1 MADYWSNFTNIYP
14 VLQITD
20 LDIDRSELSLAVG
33 EEADIIAT
41 YQPAYADALQVQ
53 WTSSNPR
60 VATVDDYG
68 HVTAIADGTI
78 TITAASRDNALISR
92 SCTVVCGTGIGGVN
106 DIAGADDTAHI
117 AIVGRTITID
127 GATPFAAISLV
138 RPDCATAAIAAAA
151 ADGSA
156 TITAPAP
163 GFYIVA
169 GIPSPAKVILK

>member
-1 MADYWSNFTNIYP
+1 M
-14 VLQITD
+14 
-20 LDIDRSELSLAVG
+20 
-33 EEADIIAT
+33 
-41 YQPAYADALQVQ
+41 
-53 WTSSNPR
+53 
-60 VATVDDYG
+60 
-68 HVTAIADGTI
+68 
-78 TITAASRDNALISR
+78 
-92 SCTVVCGTGIGGVN
+92 VCGTGIGGVN

-138 RPDCATAAIAAAA
+138 RPDGATAAIAAAA

-169 GIPSPAKVILK
+169 GLTTPAKVILK